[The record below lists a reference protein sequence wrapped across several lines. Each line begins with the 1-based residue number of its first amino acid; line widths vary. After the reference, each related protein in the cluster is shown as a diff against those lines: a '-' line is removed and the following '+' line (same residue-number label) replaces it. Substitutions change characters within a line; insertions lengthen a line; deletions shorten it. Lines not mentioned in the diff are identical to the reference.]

1 MSVIMT
7 KEEYQDKLEAQLKE
21 WSSRIFTL
29 EVEVERQHGEDR
41 REHRGR
47 IVEILDQIAALE
59 EMIDELKNANGKKWI
74 ELKDKVQEAQAD
86 FETSFKTTMLEVI

>member
-1 MSVIMT
+1 MTMT

-21 WSSRIFTL
+21 WSFQIFTL
-29 EVEVERQHGEDR
+29 EAEVERQHGGDR
-41 REHRGR
+41 REHRRR

-59 EMIDELKNANGKKWI
+59 AMIDELKNASGKKWI
-74 ELKDKVQEAQAD
+74 ELKDRVQEAQAD